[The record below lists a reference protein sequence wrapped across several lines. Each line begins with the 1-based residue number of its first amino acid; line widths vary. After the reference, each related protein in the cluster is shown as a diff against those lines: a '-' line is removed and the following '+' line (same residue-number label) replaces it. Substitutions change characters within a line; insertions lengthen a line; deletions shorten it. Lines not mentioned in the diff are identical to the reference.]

1 MTSDNVII
9 PLDFGPDAQAPDQY
23 QRRTCQDEN
32 RETVVTT
39 PIYQVKAEFFKTLGH
54 PARIRVLE
62 VLRDGERTV
71 SDLVPAV
78 GIEASHLSQQL
89 AVLRRANL
97 VQARKEGTSVLY
109 SVGNPMIFEL
119 LDVAR
124 RILTSS
130 LDETRALLTELELSE
145 SSPHSSKVKVGTER
159 KNRGK
164 ASHR

>member
-1 MTSDNVII
+1 M
-9 PLDFGPDAQAPDQY
+9 
-23 QRRTCQDEN
+23 
-32 RETVVTT
+32 TT
-39 PIYQVKAEFFKTLGH
+39 PIYHVKAEFFKTLGH

-71 SDLVPAV
+71 SELVPVV

-89 AVLRRANL
+89 GVLRRANL
-97 VQARKEGTSVLY
+97 VQTRKEGNTVLY

-130 LDETRALLTELELSE
+130 LDETRALLAELE
-145 SSPHSSKVKVGTER
+145 SSPEPSSAPRRTR
-159 KNRGK
+159 
-164 ASHR
+164 ST

>member
-1 MTSDNVII
+1 VT
-9 PLDFGPDAQAPDQY
+9 
-23 QRRTCQDEN
+23 
-32 RETVVTT
+32 TT

-62 VLRDGERTV
+62 VLRDGERSV
-71 SDLVPAV
+71 SELVPAV

-89 AVLRRANL
+89 AVLRKANL
-97 VQARKEGTSVLY
+97 VHTRKEGTSVLY

-130 LDETRALLTELELSE
+130 LDDTRALLAELEEPEARAPSR
-145 SSPHSSKVKVGTER
+145 SSR
-159 KNRGK
+159 R
-164 ASHR
+164 R

>member
-1 MTSDNVII
+1 MYGPASDW
-9 PLDFGPDAQAPDQY
+9 A
-23 QRRTCQDEN
+23 RSSEN
-32 RETVVTT
+32 RENAVTT

-71 SDLVPAV
+71 SELVPEV

-89 AVLRRANL
+89 GVLRRANL
-97 VQARKEGTSVLY
+97 VQTRKEGNSVWY

-130 LDETRALLTELELSE
+130 LDETRALLAELELPE
-145 SSPHSSKVKVGTER
+145 PSPAPRATRVEPELGRSV
-159 KNRGK
+159 
-164 ASHR
+164 

>member
-1 MTSDNVII
+1 M
-9 PLDFGPDAQAPDQY
+9 
-23 QRRTCQDEN
+23 
-32 RETVVTT
+32 TT
-39 PIYQVKAEFFKTLGH
+39 PIYQIKAEFFKTLAH

-71 SDLVPAV
+71 SELAPIV

-89 AVLRRANL
+89 GVLRRANL
-97 VQARKEGTSVLY
+97 VQTRKEGNTVLY

-130 LDETRALLTELELSE
+130 LDETRALLAELE
-145 SSPHSSKVKVGTER
+145 SPEPSAAPRSARRT
-159 KNRGK
+159 
-164 ASHR
+164 

>member
-1 MTSDNVII
+1 
-9 PLDFGPDAQAPDQY
+9 
-23 QRRTCQDEN
+23 
-32 RETVVTT
+32 VTT
-39 PIYQVKAEFFKTLGH
+39 PIYQVKAEFFRTLAH

-62 VLRDGERTV
+62 VLRDGELSV
-71 SDLVPAV
+71 SELVPAV

-97 VQARKEGTSVLY
+97 VQTRKEGTSVLY

-130 LDETRALLTELELSE
+130 LDATRALLAELELPE
-145 SSPHSSKVKVGTER
+145 SQTAPRSAR
-159 KNRGK
+159 R
-164 ASHR
+164 R

>member
-1 MTSDNVII
+1 VDIPWPRRVSDW
-9 PLDFGPDAQAPDQY
+9 AQSSK
-23 QRRTCQDEN
+23 N
-32 RETVVTT
+32 RENAVTT

-62 VLRDGERTV
+62 ILRNGERTV
-71 SDLVPAV
+71 SELVPEV

-89 AVLRRANL
+89 GVLRRANL
-97 VQARKEGTSVLY
+97 VQTRKEGNSVLY

-130 LDETRALLTELELSE
+130 LDETRALLAELESPE
-145 SSPHSSKVKVGTER
+145 SSRAPRSR
-159 KNRGK
+159 RG
-164 ASHR
+164 A